1 MKRNSIFN
9 KIPLWKPKMSSFNLS
24 FENKLSTDLFR
35 LTPVMC
41 KEVLPDDRIKLR
53 PECFTRMSPAIS
65 PFFHRLDIR
74 FYHFFVPT
82 RIIWEDFE
90 KWINPKTGTSDL
102 VHPRLNVNIGANVNN
117 EDGSVG
123 GVSAAYAAFGPKSLG
138 DYLGVNFGLNAADQ
152 SSYQAFIN
160 GLNTIFPDN
169 GDYQFSLSSLPFRA
183 YQQIYND
190 WFIDLNNAEPAEFSK
205 GSGVESLV
213 PGISDEAVSANSALY
228 KALLKLRYRA
238 WEHDYFTS
246 ALPEPQRGPD
256 VNAFDGGEIEVD
268 GDIDI
273 TVNQSNNNIYGIINS
288 LSNRTVDLNKI
299 RLQNSD
305 GGFQTISEFITSR
318 YAELGFASA
327 QAAYEYIADGSKLRL
342 NRSTGRTYSN
352 PTSDEFE
359 IFPFD
364 LLLLGDGN
372 ISNRNF
378 QIEGIFESAGAAS
391 DTNGIGTVKLRTEDI
406 ASALKGSISGSA
418 TVAAVTVEELR
429 VRMQM
434 QSFLERNEIGGSR
447 YTEMLYAHWGVKD
460 PDGRLQRSEFLGG
473 HKQPLVVS
481 DLQSTVDDL
490 ENNKPLG
497 TFAGNGVSS
506 SGGRVIKYRVPEHG
520 FIVSL
525 MCVVPRSSYS
535 QGLEKMWTRFDR
547 LDYYW
552 PSFSHLGE
560 QEVKNHE
567 IMFTGFDPEGTFGY
581 QSRYAEYKTSLDQV
595 HGDLKGS
602 LSHWHMG
609 RIFNTP
615 TSAEELPKLSQ
626 HFTTPTDSDSDAL
639 SRVWPVFSGNVPGGF
654 EADNADHFVFDVY
667 MHCTAG
673 RRMPF
678 FVTPRNGM

>member
-152 SSYQAFIN
+152 SSYQAFVN

-256 VNAFDGGEIEVD
+256 VNAFDGGDVQFDNLEIVGD
-268 GDIDI
+268 GTPVMGGLYSLTSRSVQAYSDQSQLLRDYFSSHYQYFGYASPEAALDDWAAGNVTLQFNTATIGSDNYEQSSGFPVGFVI
-273 TVNQSNNNIYGIINS
+273 TSETTNISLDDTAFLKTPSLRSGEAEGSIGLGKVYTLVNNIAQH
-288 LSNRTVDLNKI
+288 LSVR
-299 RLQNSD
+299 
-305 GGFQTISEFITSR
+305 GGSS
-318 YAELGFASA
+318 S
-327 QAAYEYIADGSKLRL
+327 
-342 NRSTGRTYSN
+342 
-352 PTSDEFE
+352 
-359 IFPFD
+359 
-364 LLLLGDGN
+364 
-372 ISNRNF
+372 
-378 QIEGIFESAGAAS
+378 
-391 DTNGIGTVKLRTEDI
+391 
-406 ASALKGSISGSA
+406 GSIP
-418 TVAAVTVEELR
+418 AVTVEELR

-520 FIVSL
+520 FIISL

-560 QEVKNHE
+560 QEVKNQE

-667 MHCTAG
+667 MHCIAG